1 MKLLWRF
8 GNNDTQEVE
17 GPNNAGIANFT
28 DDRIGGLVREVLQN
42 SIDAKASTDKRVE
55 VSFQI
60 QELPVD
66 DLDLPGLKR
75 ALDASRKSHAIDD
88 RHKQQFQRGLQAVNS
103 ATKRGV
109 INALNITDSNTTGA
123 SDKEGQCDKWHS
135 LTKTVGLSAKDMRDS
150 GGSFGIGKHAA
161 FAATDLRTVLYSTAY
176 HEDGADSPIRRRFTG
191 KSILVSHEVGGK
203 AYRASGWLEADD
215 DTLRDSDVLPPF
227 RLNSPGTQINILGFD
242 DSSME
247 QWEKEAKESLVT
259 HFFHALANKN
269 LSIRIGDSTVDQ
281 ESLDEAASGMDQS
294 VFRLIK
300 VSRSGVLEH
309 TDIQGIGRVNL
320 RIDVDEHGEHGQKT
334 VALVRDA
341 GMMITRQLGNMRI
354 TPSQRMIQIPR
365 HWLGVTAIVECLSH
379 GERSLLR
386 DAEGP
391 RHDKVSADNADAS
404 ERREVSRALRQLG
417 DWVVDAI
424 RKHAEPP
431 PPEESGNADELA
443 DVLPLP
449 GGASL
454 ATNAQG
460 RGLWEITEPQQSPKA
475 PRGLGTRGGRRKRTT
490 TTTGAPGS
498 EGAGTSTGTGNGR
511 TSRTR
516 RRGGSKNKSAQVSFH
531 DLRRLRSTLSQW
543 PEHTAR
549 FTFDVPDERPMKH
562 VRLYAV
568 GEDGKETQV
577 HLERAYIAGR
587 RVSVKGGEIAEI
599 ADSLITGNRVEM
611 ELKAI
616 RPIAGRLLEIK
627 LASRPIKKKAGRK

>member
-1 MKLLWRF
+1 MKPLWRF
-8 GNNDTQEVE
+8 GNNDTQESE
-17 GPNNAGIANFT
+17 GPNNPGIANFT

-42 SIDAKASTDKRVE
+42 SIDARASTDKRVE
-55 VSFQI
+55 VSFQVR
-60 QELPVD
+60 ELPVG

-75 ALDASRKSHAIDD
+75 ALDASRKSHVIDD
-88 RHKQQFQRGLQAVNS
+88 RHKQQFQRGLQAVND
-103 ATKRGV
+103 ATKSGV
-109 INALNITDSNTTGA
+109 ITALNITDSNTTGA
-123 SDKEGQCDKWHS
+123 SDKKGQRDKWHS
-135 LTKTVGLSAKDMRDS
+135 LTKTVGLSAKDARDS

-176 HEDGADSPIRRRFTG
+176 HEDGADRPIRRRFTG

-203 AYRASGWLEADD
+203 LYRASGWL
-215 DTLRDSDVLPPF
+215 DTLRDSDVPPPF
-227 RLNSPGTQINILGFD
+227 RLNPPGTQINILGFD

-247 QWEKEAKESLVT
+247 GWEAEATESLVT
-259 HFFHALANKN
+259 HFFHALANNN
-269 LSIRIGDSTVDQ
+269 LRVCIGDSTIDL
-281 ESLDEAASGMDQS
+281 ESLNETASGIDDKS
-294 VFRLIK
+294 VLRLIK

-365 HWLGVTAIVECLSH
+365 HWLGFTAIVECLSH

-386 DAEGP
+386 EAEGP

-404 ERREVSRALRQLG
+404 ERKEVSRALRQLG
-417 DWVVDAI
+417 KWVVEAI

-431 PPEESGNADELA
+431 PPDESGNADELK

-449 GGASL
+449 GGASQ
-454 ATNAQG
+454 ATTAEG
-460 RGLWEITEPQQSPKA
+460 RGRWEITKPKQASKA

-490 TTTGAPGS
+490 TGAPGS
-498 EGAGTSTGTGNGR
+498 EGAGRNTGTGNGKKPKKP
-511 TSRTR
+511 R
-516 RRGGSKNKSAQVSFH
+516 RQGRRNKPVQVPFH
-531 DLRRLRSTLSQW
+531 DLRRLPSTLVQW

-549 FTFDVPDERPMKH
+549 FTFDVPNERPMKH

-599 ADSLITGNRVEM
+599 VDSLITGNRVEI

-627 LASRPIKKKAGRK
+627 LASRPIKKKVGRK